1 MWVYVGLGWE
11 QKELDG
17 NKGRLMGPIETWWE
31 QKEFNWK
38 LMGPIE
44 TWWEQKE
51 FNWNLIGTKGF

>member
-11 QKELDG
+11 LKELDG
-17 NKGRLMGPIETWWE
+17 
-31 QKEFNWK
+31 K

>member
-31 QKEFNWK
+31 QKEFNW
-38 LMGPIE
+38 
-44 TWWEQKE
+44 
-51 FNWNLIGTKGF
+51 NLIGTKGF